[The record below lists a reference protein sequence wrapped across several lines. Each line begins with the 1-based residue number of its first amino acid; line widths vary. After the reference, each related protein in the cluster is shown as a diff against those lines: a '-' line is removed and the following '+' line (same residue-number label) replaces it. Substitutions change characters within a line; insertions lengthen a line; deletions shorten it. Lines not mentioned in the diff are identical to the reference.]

1 MIALEGRLETSML
14 KVYIISLISF
24 MALQVSSMDT
34 GFVGFN
40 HVDEGSNL
48 EYNSERLTNLVDTTK
63 NSDRI
68 YSDSKLGFNIMNLVK
83 KNNTADLFV
92 KVYTSKTTCFVGEPI
107 LATYKLYSRMN
118 STSTIS
124 RQPKLEG
131 FRVFELFEII
141 PIASSTE
148 IVNGIPYRVHTI
160 KKAQLVP
167 LQTGIL
173 QVDALELGS
182 RVHYARGG
190 TEGRDNTMQLD
201 EMLNG
206 LLKEE
211 SGPSRERLIT
221 VSSKPVHV
229 KVNPLPGN
237 GPAAFSGAVGRFNI
251 KASLGSTSQVMNY
264 VNILTIELSGSGYWS
279 ITEAPDILWPR
290 DIESISIE
298 STTEP
303 GGDGNILDGKKVF
316 KYSFVPKK
324 AGKFIIP
331 AISFTFFETTMAR
344 YSTIKTTPLHF
355 ESGLVKDISR
365 TVQHGPIVIRAN
377 ASNCSHPGHLL
388 WWIALFI
395 SLLVVLG
402 FAIKKR
408 QVFRITSGGNDS
420 CNESVKKTGV
430 KLNSQSLLEDTLAEV
445 RVLVDNTSNKEFYI
459 ALHSLLWT
467 QLQHKLVLPQTV
479 LNKAG
484 VWEKLESF
492 GWNRESIRKLDSILT
507 ELERIIYLPE
517 YKTYADRRNL
527 LDMAAIQ
534 IIQIKDL
541 SNVPLLT
548 V

>member
-107 LATYKLYSRMN
+107 LATYKFYSRMN
-118 STSTIS
+118 SKSTIS

-182 RVHYARGG
+182 RVHYTSSGNEGG
-190 TEGRDNTMQLD
+190 SNTMHLG

-237 GPAAFSGAVGRFNI
+237 GPAAFSGAVGGFDI
-251 KASLGSTSQVMNY
+251 KASLGATSQVINY
-264 VNILTIELSGSGYWS
+264 VNTLTIELSGTGYWS
-279 ITEAPDILWPR
+279 ITDAPEILWPR

-298 STTEP
+298 SITEP
-303 GGDGNILDGKKVF
+303 GRDGNILDGKKVF
-316 KYSFVPKK
+316 TYSFVPKK
-324 AGKFIIP
+324 PGKFVIP
-331 AISFTFFETTMAR
+331 AVSFTFFETTIAG
-344 YSTIKTTPLHF
+344 YKTIETTPLHF
-355 ESGLVKDISR
+355 ETGLINNISR
-365 TVQHGPIVIRAN
+365 TVQNGRSVIRAN
-377 ASNCSHPGHLL
+377 TGNISDHGHLL
-388 WWIALFI
+388 RWIGLFI
-395 SLLVVLG
+395 LLLMVLG
-402 FAIKKR
+402 FLIKKR
-408 QVFRITSGGNDS
+408 QGFRITPGANDR
-420 CNESVKKTGV
+420 CNKPVKKTGV
-430 KLNSQSLLEDTLAEV
+430 MLNGQSLPEDTLAEV
-445 RVLVDNTSNKEFYI
+445 RVLVDNTSNREFYT
-459 ALHSLLWT
+459 ALHSILWK
-467 QLQHKLVLPQTV
+467 QLQDKLVVPQTV
-479 LNKAG
+479 LNKAS
-484 VWEKLESF
+484 VWKKLESS
-492 GWNRESIRKLDSILT
+492 GWNRVNIRKLDSILT
-507 ELERIIYLPE
+507 ECERTVYLPE
-517 YKTYADRRNL
+517 YKTYVDRRKL
-527 LDMAAIQ
+527 LDMAEIL

-541 SNVPLLT
+541 SNVPLLN